1 MQQRRQLE
9 ISTEIRASYQR
20 LPFQRFWT
28 WLTGKAL
35 PGESPARLVHPVEP
49 VIWSLIWFLG
59 GVLASIFVLLSK
71 ASVLWLLLSMVFTVA
86 GARYVVATIIH
97 HGVHL
102 AVFRGERANR
112 ILCEVLSTLTIVQ
125 AFDSYR
131 QFHVHEHHG
140 RDFSTMGDQDLAAI
154 YTLGLRPGVAVARM
168 RLILAWQCISP
179 VFHLRYLWG
188 RLKANFIGVPAYRL
202 VMSCVWAACLC
213 WLASLIG
220 WGVLAIAV
228 LLPLTVLYQIC
239 SLLHLVTEHAWVLR
253 ETGET
258 VRSSHVNNSHGR
270 FCGSPTP
277 ANTLHGVRWMRAWVY
292 WGLVHLLVHLPAR
305 LLVVQGSLIVHDWH
319 HRAGADRG
327 WPNAIQSR
335 EQMIQIEMARGL
347 YTYRDIWGIHHVIE
361 EVLRRISEAQVI
373 EVTDELRYRLN

>member
-1 MQQRRQLE
+1 M
-9 ISTEIRASYQR
+9 
-20 LPFQRFWT
+20 
-28 WLTGKAL
+28 
-35 PGESPARLVHPVEP
+35 
-49 VIWSLIWFLG
+49 IWSLIWFLG

-188 RLKANFIGVPAYRL
+188 RLKPISLACQRTGWLCPVCGRHA
-202 VMSCVWAACLC
+202 CV
-213 WLASLIG
+213 G
-220 WGVLAIAV
+220 
-228 LLPLTVLYQIC
+228 
-239 SLLHLVTEHAWVLR
+239 
-253 ETGET
+253 
-258 VRSSHVNNSHGR
+258 
-270 FCGSPTP
+270 
-277 ANTLHGVRWMRAWVY
+277 
-292 WGLVHLLVHLPAR
+292 
-305 LLVVQGSLIVHDWH
+305 
-319 HRAGADRG
+319 
-327 WPNAIQSR
+327 
-335 EQMIQIEMARGL
+335 
-347 YTYRDIWGIHHVIE
+347 
-361 EVLRRISEAQVI
+361 
-373 EVTDELRYRLN
+373 